1 MKDYIAENQQISIRH
16 QCEILD
22 VNRSTVYYEPVGESQ
37 ENLQVMR
44 MMDEHYLDHPTHGV
58 LQMQDFLF
66 LCGFLVNH
74 KRVRR
79 LMRKMGMMAIYPRGN
94 LSRMGSAKY
103 LRPYLLKGIKIT
115 RPNQVWAI
123 DITYLPMAHGFCI

>member
-1 MKDYIAENQQISIRH
+1 MAKKNFEKGRPAREMKDYIAENQQISIRH

-22 VNRSTVYYEPVGESQ
+22 VNRSTVYYEPVGESE
-37 ENLQVMR
+37 ENLEVMR
-44 MMDEHYLDHPTHGV
+44 M
-58 LQMQDFLF
+58 
-66 LCGFLVNH
+66 
-74 KRVRR
+74 
-79 LMRKMGMMAIYPRGN
+79 MGMMAIYPRGN